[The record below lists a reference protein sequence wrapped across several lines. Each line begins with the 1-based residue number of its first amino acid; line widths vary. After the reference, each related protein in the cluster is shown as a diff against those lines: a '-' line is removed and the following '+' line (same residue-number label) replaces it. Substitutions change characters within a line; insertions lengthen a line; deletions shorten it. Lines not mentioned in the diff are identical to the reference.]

1 MNQNT
6 EPEKEKRPAPDQ
18 DLTNAKTSIV
28 SMLGSLA
35 VVGLVVAFMFG
46 FKMFLKNQTYQGNN
60 GFFTDTTELSKDDS
74 DGILDTE
81 PNFESSYIMIMD
93 VPEKGFYADTFPGK
107 KTKKSVS
114 LKNGQILRASARGR
128 YGNETYYH
136 LDNGYYVAA
145 NGKNVMLLSSYE
157 ELEGYVAITYI
168 SSSGVRLRSWADFK
182 DDSNIVKSVFVGDK
196 VNIIGEVQTVTG
208 VSAYVTDEGLYMTT
222 DIQYFNDY
230 TKSIKN
236 GAAEESAT
244 ETTSAENDPKK
255 PMQKKGSEAT
265 TITE

>member
-1 MNQNT
+1 MAF
-6 EPEKEKRPAPDQ
+6 RSSSSSHAA
-18 DLTNAKTSIV
+18 AK
-28 SMLGSLA
+28 
-35 VVGLVVAFMFG
+35 
-46 FKMFLKNQTYQGNN
+46 N
-60 GFFTDTTELSKDDS
+60 
-74 DGILDTE
+74 
-81 PNFESSYIMIMD
+81 
-93 VPEKGFYADTFPGK
+93 
-107 KTKKSVS
+107 
-114 LKNGQILRASARGR
+114 
-128 YGNETYYH
+128 
-136 LDNGYYVAA
+136 
-145 NGKNVMLLSSYE
+145 
-157 ELEGYVAITYI
+157 I

>member
-114 LKNGQILRASARGR
+114 LKNGQILRASEIGR
-128 YGNETYYH
+128 ASCRER
-136 LDNGYYVAA
+136 V
-145 NGKNVMLLSSYE
+145 
-157 ELEGYVAITYI
+157 
-168 SSSGVRLRSWADFK
+168 
-182 DDSNIVKSVFVGDK
+182 
-196 VNIIGEVQTVTG
+196 
-208 VSAYVTDEGLYMTT
+208 
-222 DIQYFNDY
+222 
-230 TKSIKN
+230 
-236 GAAEESAT
+236 
-244 ETTSAENDPKK
+244 
-255 PMQKKGSEAT
+255 
-265 TITE
+265 

>member
-6 EPEKEKRPAPDQ
+6 ESEKEKRPTPDQ

-46 FKMFLKNQTYQGNN
+46 FKMFLKNQTYQG
-60 GFFTDTTELSKDDS
+60 GGDLFPEATEVSKDDS
-74 DGILDTE
+74 NEILETE

-107 KTKKSVS
+107 KTGKSVL
-114 LKNGQILRASARGR
+114 LKNGQILRAVTRGR
-128 YGNETYYH
+128 YKNETYYH
-136 LDNGYYVAA
+136 LDNGYYVPA

-182 DDSNIVKSVFVGDK
+182 DDRNIVKSVFVGDK

-230 TKSIKN
+230 TKSVKK
-236 GAAEESAT
+236 GAAEESTT
-244 ETTSAENDPKK
+244 ENSTRIP
-255 PMQKKGSEAT
+255 
-265 TITE
+265 